1 MPKLTY
7 FKLNEEK
14 RTRIYNVL
22 LKEFEDNFIKD
33 VTIKHLVEEL
43 HIPRGSFYQYFESL
57 NESYFYVLD
66 QETKEIHGIFLEL
79 VAAKQGNVLA
89 ALDDF
94 GNKVAEEIFNS
105 KHYKLY
111 RNRYLFF
118 DADLEKQWR
127 AYQLKNT
134 EYENTM
140 KRVSEHEK
148 VVFIR
153 TIMHSLIQRLFA
165 ESWDKDTFFRVYYQY
180 VEWMK
185 EGIGHDASNGITI

>member
-66 QETKEIHGIFLEL
+66 QETKEMHGIFLEL

-165 ESWDKDTFFRVYYQY
+165 ESWDKDTFLRVYYQY
-180 VEWMK
+180 VKWMK